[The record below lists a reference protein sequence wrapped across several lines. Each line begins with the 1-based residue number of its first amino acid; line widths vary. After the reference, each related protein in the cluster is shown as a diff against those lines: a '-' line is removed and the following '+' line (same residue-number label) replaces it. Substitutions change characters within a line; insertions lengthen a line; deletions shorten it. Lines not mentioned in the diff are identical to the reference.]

1 MEITHRLGFTK
12 IGNGKGT
19 ALLEPVTTDPKGN
32 HIVYLPV
39 FNRNVEYMKICSKQ
53 DLFVWFRLAFPNAVN
68 MFKTRFICL
77 V

>member
-39 FNRNVEYMKICSKQ
+39 FNRNVYYLKK
-53 DLFVWFRLAFPNAVN
+53 
-68 MFKTRFICL
+68 K
-77 V
+77 